1 MEKDVD
7 KRDRETERSERE
19 KIGIRKEKGGR
30 NGARRGSSLRRRFH
44 ESSHFNV
51 R

>member
-7 KRDRETERSERE
+7 KRDGRLRDERRNRDQRR
-19 KIGIRKEKGGR
+19 GKENGG
-30 NGARRGSSLRRRFH
+30 RRGSSLRRRFH